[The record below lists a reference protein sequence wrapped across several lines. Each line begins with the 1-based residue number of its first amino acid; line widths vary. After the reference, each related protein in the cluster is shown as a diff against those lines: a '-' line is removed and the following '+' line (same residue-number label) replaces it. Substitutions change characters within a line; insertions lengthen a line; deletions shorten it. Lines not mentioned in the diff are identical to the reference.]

1 MLAYVR
7 YDKAKF
13 QCDLTNQYFRAS
25 VTPGRTRDE
34 PILMRHRMSLAT
46 RENFQE
52 MSTTDCAAG
61 AAFNRHLPNFLAS
74 DRILGRGESFGERKS
89 ITKRRVI
96 F

>member
-1 MLAYVR
+1 MHHVR
-7 YDKAKF
+7 
-13 QCDLTNQYFRAS
+13 
-25 VTPGRTRDE
+25 RDE

-61 AAFNRHLPNFLAS
+61 AAFDRHVPNLLAS
-74 DRILGRGESFGERKS
+74 YRILGTGESYEERKS
-89 ITKRRVI
+89 ITKRRLI